1 MVVGL
6 LEFSRMAQMWQIL
19 SNAAREGA
27 RLSAQGLIINS
38 TGFSTQI
45 NLNSETSLVTS
56 IVKVTIARASLLST
70 NVTMK
75 FSPYWQPHHHPTTHT
90 NP

>member
-45 NLNSETSLVTS
+45 NLNL
-56 IVKVTIARASLLST
+56 KPL
-70 NVTMK
+70 
-75 FSPYWQPHHHPTTHT
+75 W
-90 NP
+90 